1 MLDHWLNVQVSGV
14 WPRNGVCRFAS
25 RLRFSSEGHFLY
37 RCPEHGIYHFSRTA
51 KDFIP
56 GLPPDD

>member
-1 MLDHWLNVQVSGV
+1 MEYAG
-14 WPRNGVCRFAS
+14 S
-25 RLRFSSEGHFLY
+25 RAGSDSPAKYFLY